1 MSEIRARPSGNGHLN
16 EAATPIPATGSQLST
31 RVPDLA
37 PGEAE
42 ALCARLYGLEVKAEL
57 LTSERDQN
65 FRMLAAEGTSYLLKI
80 SNPSEADE
88 VVDLQ
93 TACLDHIAAVDPGAP
108 VPKVLRTLAGTS
120 GDHVVLPD
128 GRRCAVRLL
137 TYLEGVLVRSTERS
151 RAQRVALGAAL
162 ARLDLAL
169 RGFSHPTESHDLL
182 WNVARADRLAEL
194 AGAIEAPAQQ
204 AVVRK
209 FMDRFVADILPRLVR
224 LRAQAIHNDYHL
236 HNILVDPADL
246 TRVTGIIDFGDMVHA
261 PLAGEVATGAAYQM
275 AGAADPLAA
284 ASEFVGGFHAVLPLL
299 PEEQEIVADLMA
311 TRHLVTVLISEWR
324 VRRYPENRPYIMR
337 HNPGAWE
344 ALFLMAD
351 LPRESARDRLLAQ
364 VRSGEK
370 R

>member
-1 MSEIRARPSGNGHLN
+1 MNDT
-16 EAATPIPATGSQLST
+16 AALVPKTSSQLST
-31 RVPDLA
+31 SVPDLA
-37 PGEAE
+37 TAEAE
-42 ALCARLYGLEVKAEL
+42 TLAARLYGIVGEAEL

-65 FRMLAAEGTSYLLKI
+65 FRIAAADGSSYLLKI

-93 TACLDHIAAVDPGAP
+93 TASLDHIAAVDPGAP
-108 VPKVLRTLAGTS
+108 VPKVLRTLEGTS
-120 GDHVVLPD
+120 GDHVLLPD

-137 TYLEGVLVRSTERS
+137 TYLEGVPVRSTERS
-151 RAQRVALGAAL
+151 RAQRIALGAAL

-169 RGFSHPTESHDLL
+169 RDFSHKEASHDLL
-182 WNVARADRLAEL
+182 WNVARADQLADLE
-194 AGAIEAPAQQ
+194 GAIESGPQK

-209 FMDRFVADILPRLVR
+209 FMDRFVTDILPRLGR

-236 HNILVDPADL
+236 HNILVDPADV

-284 ASEFVGGFHAVLPLL
+284 ASEFVGGFHTVLPLL
-299 PEEQEIVADLMA
+299 AEEQEIVGDLMA
-311 TRHLVTVLISEWR
+311 TRHLITVLISEWR
-324 VRRYPENRPYIMR
+324 VRRYPENRAYIMR

-351 LPRESARDRLLAQ
+351 LSRGSVRDRLLAE
-364 VRSGEK
+364 VRSGET